1 MIPLLGTTALA
12 VVACGGGDAATATP
26 AAPGLSPRDVLDS
39 SAAAM
44 AEVSS
49 FRYSLENFGGET
61 PLTAGLSMR
70 SARGVMAQPDQ
81 LTAQISASF
90 SGFRVEVNVISVGQR
105 TYMTNPIT
113 GGWQTFDTGLSPV
126 AFFDPVKGVNL
137 ILQGM
142 IQPSIGEPSEVDGAP
157 AVRIVGQLP
166 AEAVQFIAGSFAEG
180 SVLEAELLIGQEDR
194 LLKHVRLAG
203 RITEGEPDGMV
214 RVLTFSDFNQTFDIK
229 PPV

>member
-12 VVACGGGDAATATP
+12 VAACGGGDAATATP
-26 AAPGLSPRDVLDS
+26 PPGLSPRDVLDS

>member
-12 VVACGGGDAATATP
+12 VAACGGDAATATP
-26 AAPGLSPRDVLDS
+26 PPGLSPRDVLDS

-44 AEVSS
+44 AGVNS

-61 PLTAGLSMR
+61 PLPAGLSMR
-70 SARGVMAQPDQ
+70 SARGVMAKPDQ
-81 LTAQISASF
+81 MTAEISASF
-90 SGFRVEVNVISVGQR
+90 LGFRVEVNVISVGQR

-113 GGWQTFDTGLSPV
+113 GAWQTFATGLSPV
-126 AFFDPVKGVNL
+126 AFFDPAKGVNL
-137 ILQGM
+137 ILRGM
-142 IQPSIGEPSEVDGAP
+142 IQPSIGEPGEVGGTP
-157 AVRIVGQLP
+157 VIRIVGQLP

-180 SVLEAELLIGQEDR
+180 SVLEAELSIGQEDR
-194 LLKHVRLAG
+194 LLRQVRLAG
-203 RITEGEPDGMV
+203 RITEDEPDGMV

>member
-12 VVACGGGDAATATP
+12 VAACGGGDAATAAP
-26 AAPGLSPRDVLDS
+26 PPGLSPRDVLDS

-44 AEVSS
+44 VEVSS

-61 PLTAGLSMR
+61 PLPAGLSMR
-70 SARGVMAQPDQ
+70 SARGVMAKPDQ

-113 GGWQTFDTGLSPV
+113 GAWQTFDTGLSPV
-126 AFFDPVKGVNL
+126 AFFDPAKGVNL

-142 IQPSIGEPSEVDGAP
+142 IQPSIGERSEVDGAP

-194 LLKHVRLAG
+194 LLKQVRLAG